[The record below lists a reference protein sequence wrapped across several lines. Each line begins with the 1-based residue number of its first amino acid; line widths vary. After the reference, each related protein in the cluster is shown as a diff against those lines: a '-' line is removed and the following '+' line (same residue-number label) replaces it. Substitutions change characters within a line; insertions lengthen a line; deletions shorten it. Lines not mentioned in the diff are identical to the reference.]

1 MNVVANLGGAD
12 VGVAS
17 SGDVSTTPPGDEFA
31 STLYSLV
38 GNNVDRGFV
47 PSVEKGI
54 RAAEEE
60 GILAG
65 YQVCDLKIDFY
76 DGKQHPV
83 DSKDIAFQIAGRNAF
98 KEAFMNA
105 GPHLIEPVLKVQI
118 RTPDD
123 ALGNVLGDLSVR
135 GGRVQGTDTEGH
147 FQIVT
152 AEIPA
157 RSMHAYATDLRS
169 LTGGR
174 GVHTEKF
181 SHYEDMPRDMEQKVI
196 ASSKKNGDSD

>member
-1 MNVVANLGGAD
+1 
-12 VGVAS
+12 
-17 SGDVSTTPPGDEFA
+17 
-31 STLYSLV
+31 
-38 GNNVDRGFV
+38 V

-54 RAAEEE
+54 RTAEDE

-83 DSKDIAFQIAGRNAF
+83 DSKDIAFQIAGKHAFRDAFQNA
-98 KEAFMNA
+98 E
-105 GPHLIEPVLKVQI
+105 PHLIEPVLEVQI

-123 ALGNVLGDLSVR
+123 SLGNILGDLSVR
-135 GGRVQGTDTEGH
+135 GGRVMGTEADGH
-147 FQIVT
+147 VQVVT

-157 RSMHAYATDLRS
+157 RVMHAYATDLRS

-174 GVHTEKF
+174 GQHSEKF
-181 SHYEDMPRDMEQKVI
+181 SHYEDMPRDIEKKVI
-196 ASSKKNGDSD
+196 TAAKDHSDAA

>member
-1 MNVVANLGGAD
+1 MRIEPLARD
-12 VGVAS
+12 SGV
-17 SGDVSTTPPGDEFA
+17 EFGH
-31 STLYSLV
+31 SLV

-54 RAAEEE
+54 RSAEEE

-65 YQVCDLKIDFY
+65 YHVCDLKIDFY

-83 DSKDIAFQIAGRNAF
+83 DSKDIAFQIAGKQAF
-98 KEAFMNA
+98 KEAFLNA
-105 GPHLIEPVLKVQI
+105 DPHLIEPLLEIKI

-123 ALGNVLGDLSVR
+123 SLGSVLGDLSVR
-135 GGRVQGTDTEGH
+135 GGRVLGTEADGH

-152 AEIPA
+152 AEVPQ
-157 RSMHAYATDLRS
+157 RKMHAYATDLRS

-174 GVHTEKF
+174 GQHTERF
-181 SHYEDMPRDMEQKVI
+181 SHYGDMPKDIEKQII
-196 ASSKKNGDSD
+196 AAAKSQNGGGS